1 MPGPR
6 LIWHDGVC
14 EPSAQWAKRAK
25 ITRAGMALR
34 FVRSDQPLND
44 ADMTG
49 PDYCTRTAEKLAT
62 RLREEIER
70 MSYGDERA
78 ADEIARLIA
87 EKLCP

>member
-1 MPGPR
+1 MPGPK

-34 FVRSDQPLND
+34 FSRGDPQLNNVD
-44 ADMTG
+44 RTG
-49 PDYCTRTAEKLAT
+49 PDYCTRTAAKLAA
-62 RLREEIER
+62 RVLDEIER

-78 ADEIARLIA
+78 ADEIARLVA